1 MVCWRSVKFLCN
13 CLDISFLLMVRNY
26 WLRYQFGHEWPNTTR
41 VSVFFLSS
49 NKDFPGVWKMSAQIW
64 WPTLSG
70 NLGCHQN
77 VSHQQISGHSRISGI
92 RATGISPFQI
102 FDLNQ
107 GCGHSSYGT
116 VRPPYTTEHFTK
128 QYCTTL
134 YYTTPH
140 YTTQHCSKL
149 IRTKPDWSMCCLQ
162 SWVTNPGQKPLK
174 FTKPWNWIGYSDE
187 AAHN

>member
-1 MVCWRSVKFLCN
+1 MVCWRSVKCLCN

-116 VRPPYTTEHFTK
+116 ARLSTTSMNNCNKLHCTAISLQCNITTLHFT
-128 QYCTTL
+128 TL
-134 YYTTPH
+134 ILTIPH
-140 YTTQHCSKL
+140 CN
-149 IRTKPDWSMCCLQ
+149 
-162 SWVTNPGQKPLK
+162 VTYAVCRANWEILAKSFKSLP
-174 FTKPWNWIGYSDE
+174 KPWKLRSRLG
-187 AAHN
+187 

>member
-116 VRPPYTTEHFTK
+116 ARLSTISMNNCNKLHCTAISLHYISLHWFWLYHIAMWHMLFVEQTEK
-128 QYCTTL
+128 YWL
-134 YYTTPH
+134 KA
-140 YTTQHCSKL
+140 SKVY
-149 IRTKPDWSMCCLQ
+149 Q
-162 SWVTNPGQKPLK
+162 SLE
-174 FTKPWNWIGYSDE
+174 S
-187 AAHN
+187 